1 MGARRKQNYMHGA
14 AILTVGVIIM
24 KVLGA
29 IYKIP
34 RSEERRVGKE
44 C

>member
-1 MGARRKQNYMHGA
+1 MSKTKGQNYMHGA

-24 KVLGA
+24 KILGF
-29 IYKIP
+29 
-34 RSEERRVGKE
+34 